1 MPAGHL
7 LNFSTSEAA
16 LSARLLGDVRS
27 AQAGWPLAPAVV
39 LVRSNLVALQL
50 SRRLAREAGGYAN
63 VRFLTFVDL
72 ARRLAGPA
80 GALPAGGERV
90 IFAALAADMEAASYF
105 GPVKE
110 KAGFAETLRA
120 AAEDVRQAGLGSWHV
135 DLNLGDKLT
144 LFGKVYDEYRGL
156 LGRDG
161 RRRYRDEYDVF
172 SGAGARAAT
181 FADAF
186 GTDELFAFGFYDF
199 NEIQRRLLRALSEHV
214 RLKFYMPFGEGPQFR
229 FARATVRWL
238 EAMGTRVE
246 AVAAAEVSLRAEVCR
261 RWFDRRDEAV
271 PAEGVR
277 VISAPDEEGEARE
290 VAREALSLSREHG
303 VRLAEMAVLY
313 RGEEM
318 LAALTEVFERVF
330 GRGEGGGPYYVA
342 EGRPLA
348 ATRAGDGTRRLLE
361 LAWHA
366 KAGPRPFAR
375 GEVVDFAAAAPLAS
389 GEVSGPGGGL
399 EAATWD
405 DVSAAAGIVYGREE
419 WAEGLERYAAAC
431 ERATGEGPRR
441 HAAADV
447 RRLAAF
453 ADELFADMERFPA
466 EGRWGDLAAVL
477 DEVVAKYFEPS
488 EERDAVLS
496 LVRNVA
502 AYDDVVA
509 EPAPFKVFVETLT
522 RRLREETVPVGRF
535 ERGGIN
541 LIKLDKAR
549 NLAFRAVFITGAAEG
564 VYPIRPSQD
573 PVLLD
578 GERAEFNDRADGRW
592 RFDVRAARVT
602 EEPLIFHLALGAAR
616 EFLCISYHRRDAAGR
631 DRLPS
636 YYLLRVAGALAG
648 AKLGA
653 EDFDRAASAY
663 PWFRRVGA
671 TAAPAPDAAL
681 DDGEYWAGRAR
692 DAGNGGVAAYLA
704 AVDAR
709 CAAARDAAASARAAG
724 LTPFDGVIVSGPGR
738 DFLARRFGGKVVPVG
753 TSDLEALA
761 ACPRKFFYERILGL
775 RSWEEPR
782 EKLTPSP
789 VALGKAVHDVLR
801 DVYRERVTRGLD
813 DERISAE
820 IARRTAAALAALK
833 EEGELPRPLAFEMER
848 RLLSLKLAAFVR
860 EDASDPEGWR
870 PTFFELRFGR
880 RPAESDD
887 AESTKRP
894 FVLKFG
900 EGAREGEGGP
910 AAEIHG
916 RIDRV
921 DVRGGGVRILDYKAG
936 RRDRYVGHLAG
947 GRQLQLPL
955 YLMAYYELF
964 GAEVGSS
971 LAGYCFPLEDG
982 EKYKYVVSER
992 KGLDAAAVRRLVGGV
1007 LALARDGVF
1016 VAGGE
1021 DVCRYCDFRIACDAG
1036 RSYLPEKKW
1045 ASPEA
1050 LRFREL
1056 REIK

>member
-1 MPAGHL
+1 
-7 LNFSTSEAA
+7 
-16 LSARLLGDVRS
+16 LSARLLADIRGV
-27 AQAGWPLAPAVV
+27 QAGRPLAPVVV

-72 ARRLAGPA
+72 AQRLAGP
-80 GALPAGGERV
+80 GRVLPAGGERV
-90 IFAALAADMEAASYF
+90 IFAALAARTEAASYF
-105 GPVKE
+105 GPVKDRP
-110 KAGFAETLRA
+110 GLAETLRA
-120 AAEDVRQAGLGSWHV
+120 AAEDIRQAGLGSWHV
-135 DLNLGDKLT
+135 DLNVGEKLT
-144 LFGKVYDEYRGL
+144 LFGKIYDEYRTL

-161 RRRYRDEYDVF
+161 RRYRDEFDVF
-172 SGAGARAAT
+172 SGAAERAAT
-181 FADAF
+181 FADSF
-186 GTDELFAFGFYDF
+186 GTAELFAFGFYDF
-199 NEIQRRLLRALSEHV
+199 NEIQRRLLLALSERV
-214 RLKFYMPFGEGPQFR
+214 RLEFYMPFDEGPQFR
-229 FARATVRWL
+229 FARPTVRWL

-246 AVAAAEVSLRAEVCR
+246 AVPAADVGARDEVR
-261 RWFDRRDEAV
+261 RVWFDRRGEAAR
-271 PAEGVR
+271 AEGVR
-277 VISAPDEEGEARE
+277 IISAPDEEGEARE
-290 VAREALSLSREHG
+290 VAREALRLSREYG

-330 GRGEGGGPYYVA
+330 ARVKGGPYYVA

-348 ATRAGDGTRRLLE
+348 AARAGEGTRRLLE

-389 GEVSGPGGGL
+389 GEISGPEGGL

-419 WAEGLERYAAAC
+419 WGERLERYAAAC

-441 HAAADV
+441 HDAVDV

-453 ADELFADMERFPA
+453 ADGLFADLERFPA
-466 EGRWGDLAAVL
+466 EGSWADFVDVLA
-477 DEVVAKYFEPS
+477 EVVARYFEPS

-496 LVRNVA
+496 LVRSVA

-509 EPAPFKVFVETLT
+509 EPVPFKVFVETLT
-522 RRLREETVPVGRF
+522 ERLDEEKMPAGRF
-535 ERGGIN
+535 ERGGVN
-541 LIKLDKAR
+541 LVKLDTVR

-564 VYPIRPSQD
+564 VYPTRPPQD

-592 RFDVRAARVT
+592 RFDVRASRVA

-631 DRLPS
+631 DLLPS
-636 YYLLRVAGALAG
+636 YYLLKVAGALAG
-648 AKLGA
+648 ATFGA

-671 TAAPAPDAAL
+671 AAAPAPAEAL

-692 DAGNGGVAAYLA
+692 EAGEGRVGAYLA

-709 CAAARDAAASARAAG
+709 CAAARDAAASARATG
-724 LTPFDGVIVSGPGR
+724 LTPFDGLVVSAAGK

-782 EKLTPSP
+782 EKLMPSP

-801 DVYRERVTRGLD
+801 DVYRQFATRGPD
-813 DERISAE
+813 DERLEAE
-820 IARRTAAALAALK
+820 VARRTEAALAALG

-848 RLLSLKLAAFVR
+848 RLLSRKLAAFVR
-860 EDASDPEGWR
+860 EDVGNAEGWR

-880 RPAESDD
+880 RRAESDD
-887 AESTKRP
+887 AESTEKP
-894 FVLKFG
+894 FLLKFG
-900 EGAREGEGGP
+900 EGEGGP

-921 DVRGGGVRILDYKAG
+921 DGRDGGVRILDYKAG
-936 RRDRYVGHLAG
+936 RRDRYVGHVAG

-955 YLMAYYELF
+955 YLMAYCDLF

-992 KGLDAAAVRRLVGGV
+992 KGLDAAAVRRLAGGV
-1007 LALARDGVF
+1007 LALARDGIF
-1016 VAGGE
+1016 VAGGG

-1036 RSYLPEKKW
+1036 RGYLSERKW

-1050 LRFREL
+1050 SRLREL

>member
-1 MPAGHL
+1 LPAGHV
-7 LNFSTSEAA
+7 LNVSTYEAA
-16 LSARLLGDVRS
+16 LSARLLADVRN
-27 AQAGWPLAPAVV
+27 AQAARPLAPVVV

-80 GALPAGGERV
+80 RALPAGGERV
-90 IFAALAADMEAASYF
+90 IFAALAARTEAASYF
-105 GPVKE
+105 GPVKDR
-110 KAGFAETLRA
+110 AGLGETLRA
-120 AAEDVRQAGLGSWHV
+120 AAEDVRQAGLGSWHA
-135 DLNLGDKLT
+135 DLNIGDKLT
-144 LFGKVYDEYRGL
+144 LFGEIYDEYRRL

-161 RRRYRDEYDVF
+161 RRYRDEYDVF
-172 SGAGARAAT
+172 SGAAARAAT

-199 NEIQRRLLRALSEHV
+199 NEIQRRLLRALSERV
-214 RLKFYMPFGEGPQFR
+214 RLEFYMPFGEGPQFR
-229 FARATVRWL
+229 FARPTVRWL
-238 EAMGTRVE
+238 EATGARVE
-246 AVAAAEVSLRAEVCR
+246 AVATADVGARGEVCR
-261 RWFDRRDEAV
+261 RWFDRREEAAR
-271 PAEGVR
+271 AEGVR

-290 VAREALSLSREHG
+290 VAREALRLSREHG
-303 VRLAEMAVLY
+303 VRFAEMAVLY

-330 GRGEGGGPYYVA
+330 GRGEDDGPYYVA

-348 ATRAGDGTRRLLE
+348 ATRAGEGTRRLLE

-389 GEVSGPGGGL
+389 GEISGPGAGL

-419 WAEGLERYAAAC
+419 WAGRLERYAAAC

-447 RRLAAF
+447 RRLAGF
-453 ADELFADMERFPA
+453 ADALFADLERFPG
-466 EGRWGDLAAVL
+466 EGRWADLAAVL
-477 DEVVAKYFEPS
+477 DEVAAKYFEPS

-496 LVRNVA
+496 LVRSVA

-509 EPAPFKVFVETLT
+509 ERVPFKVFVETLT
-522 RRLREETVPVGRF
+522 RRLREETTPVGRF

-549 NLAFRAVFITGAAEG
+549 NVAFRAVFITGAAEG
-564 VYPIRPSQD
+564 VYPIRPPQD

-592 RFDVRAARVT
+592 RFDVRSARVT

-616 EFLCISYHRRDAAGR
+616 EFLCISYHRRDGAGR

-648 AKLGA
+648 AELGA

-671 TAAPAPDAAL
+671 TAAPAPDEAL

-692 DAGNGGVAAYLA
+692 DAGDGRVAAYLA
-704 AVDAR
+704 AADAR
-709 CAAARDAAASARAAG
+709 CAAARDAAASARATG
-724 LTPFDGVIVSGPGR
+724 FTPFDGVIVSGAGR

-753 TSDLEALA
+753 ASDLEALA

-801 DVYRERVTRGLD
+801 DVYRELATRGLD
-813 DERISAE
+813 DERLGAE
-820 IARRTAAALAALK
+820 VARRTEAALAALR

-848 RLLSLKLAAFVR
+848 RLLSRKLAAFVR
-860 EDASDPEGWR
+860 EDASGPEGWR
-870 PTFFELRFGR
+870 PAFFELRFGR
-880 RPAESDD
+880 RRAESDD
-887 AESTKRP
+887 AESTERP
-894 FVLKFG
+894 FLLKFG

-910 AAEIHG
+910 AAAEIHG
-916 RIDRV
+916 RVDRV

-955 YLMAYYELF
+955 YLMAYCDLF

-982 EKYKYVVSER
+982 EKYKYVVSDR

-1007 LALARDGVF
+1007 LALARDGIF

-1036 RSYLPEKKW
+1036 RSYLPERKW

-1050 LRFREL
+1050 SRLREL